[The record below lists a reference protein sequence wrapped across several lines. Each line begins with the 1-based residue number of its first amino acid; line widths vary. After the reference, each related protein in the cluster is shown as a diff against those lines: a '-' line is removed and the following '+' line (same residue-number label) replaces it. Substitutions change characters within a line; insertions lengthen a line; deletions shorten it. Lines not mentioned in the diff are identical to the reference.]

1 VKGRRIKER
10 GERREEKARDTG
22 GKGGEERVEEKKESC
37 RNFV

>member
-1 VKGRRIKER
+1 MKRNRIKE
-10 GERREEKARDTG
+10 GEERREEKARDTG